1 MTRLRAGATR
11 KKKRSV
17 VSANGASPAESS
29 DAGAAWGRRQSDDD
43 LRELMGICVAL
54 TTERNLLTLLEM
66 ILTQAR
72 RITASD
78 AGSVYLVERTPTGAP
93 VSLRFKLSQNSSLP
107 ELPLT
112 EYTVPIGPS
121 SLAGYA
127 ASTGQ
132 PLIIDDVYRLPAN
145 GVYQQNRSFDEKFGY
160 RTKSVLVIP
169 MRTHRDE
176 VIGVLQ
182 LINRKRSPDAR
193 LTTPEMTDRHVAAYD
208 PRSVELVTALASQA
222 AVAIEN
228 SMLYEDIE
236 RLFEGFVT
244 ASVTAIEAR
253 DPTTY
258 GHAGR
263 VAAMSVALA
272 EAVNRGNGVGAY
284 RGARFSPEQLREL
297 RYAGLLHDFGK
308 VGVRE
313 QVLVKQK
320 KLYPVHLDVIRL
332 RFAALLREVEA
343 TFERQRAEHLLH
355 HGQAGYQEGLAAW
368 EAERRT
374 SRLQLDRA
382 FQAVL
387 VANEPTLLEEGDF
400 EELTRLTSQTYPD
413 LDGTRRP
420 VLTAEEARW
429 LTIRRGNLDDTER
442 REIESHVGHTY
453 RFLQQIPWTRELRG
467 VPEIAFAH
475 HEKLNGHGYP
485 RAIAAEAIPAQTRI
499 MTIADIYDALTATDR
514 PYKKAVSPERALDI
528 MGAEADAGVID
539 RDLLATFA
547 QARIYEQFGVSRLPK
562 P

>member
-1 MTRLRAGATR
+1 MTRLRTGDA
-11 KKKRSV
+11 
-17 VSANGASPAESS
+17 SS
-29 DAGAAWGRRQSDDD
+29 DGAGQPSDAAGSWGRRQSDDD
-43 LRELMGICVAL
+43 LKELMGICVAL

-78 AGSVYLVERTPTGAP
+78 AGSLYLVERAPNGAP
-93 VSLRFKLSQNSSLP
+93 VALRFKLSQNSSLP

-127 ASTGQ
+127 ASTGK
-132 PLIIDDVYRLPAN
+132 PLIIDDVYLLPPD
-145 GVYQQNRSFDEKFGY
+145 GVYKQNRSFDEKFGY

-169 MRTHRDE
+169 MTTHRDE

-182 LINRKRSPDAR
+182 LINRKRSPDSQ
-193 LTTPEMTDRHVAAYD
+193 LTTPETMDRQVVSYD
-208 PRSVELVTALASQA
+208 SRSVELVAALASQA

-258 GHAGR
+258 GHSGR

-272 EAVNRGNGVGAY
+272 EAVNRGGGVGAY
-284 RGARFSPEQLREL
+284 RGAHFSPEQLREL

-320 KLYPVHLDVIRL
+320 KLYPAHLDVIRL
-332 RFAALLREVEA
+332 RFATLMREAET
-343 TFERQRAEHLLH
+343 TFERARADHLLH
-355 HGQAGYQEGLAAW
+355 HGRAGYDERVREL
-368 EAERRT
+368 EAVLRE

-387 VANEPTLLEEGDF
+387 AANEPTLLAEGEF
-400 EELTRLTSQTYPD
+400 HELTRLTGQTFTD

-420 VLTAEEARW
+420 VLTPDEARW
-429 LTIRRGNLDDTER
+429 LTIRRGNLDDSER
-442 REIESHVGHTY
+442 REIESHVAHTY

-485 RAIAAEAIPAQTRI
+485 RAITGEAIPAQTRI

-528 MGAEADAGVID
+528 LTAEADDGLID
-539 RDLLATFA
+539 HDLLTTFA
-547 QARIYEQFGVSRLPK
+547 QARIYEHLGVARQPTA
-562 P
+562 